1 MRGEAAVRRVGPR
14 ELERLRDDLSGR
26 DLAIVGQVAEFRL
39 MSAGQI
45 RAVHFALSEHD
56 NELAA
61 ARACQRVLAR
71 LVRDRLLVRLERR
84 VGGVRAGSASFVYGL
99 APVGQRVLALRGPR
113 RRYHEP
119 TVRFLEHTLAI
130 TQLVVDMTTAAR
142 RGLLDIVGCQAEPRC
157 HRQVPGS
164 GGRTLLRPDLF
175 LVLGVGDFEHRWFVE
190 LDRGNE
196 SLPVLVRKCR
206 LYETYYRTGREQ
218 AAHGVFPRVCWIV
231 PDDRHR
237 DRLRAA
243 IDHDRRLTD
252 RLFVVT
258 TSSRDLV
265 TLTGGEP

>member
-119 TVRFLEHTLAI
+119 T
-130 TQLVVDMTTAAR
+130 
-142 RGLLDIVGCQAEPRC
+142 
-157 HRQVPGS
+157 
-164 GGRTLLRPDLF
+164 
-175 LVLGVGDFEHRWFVE
+175 
-190 LDRGNE
+190 
-196 SLPVLVRKCR
+196 
-206 LYETYYRTGREQ
+206 
-218 AAHGVFPRVCWIV
+218 
-231 PDDRHR
+231 
-237 DRLRAA
+237 
-243 IDHDRRLTD
+243 
-252 RLFVVT
+252 
-258 TSSRDLV
+258 
-265 TLTGGEP
+265 

>member
-1 MRGEAAVRRVGPR
+1 
-14 ELERLRDDLSGR
+14 
-26 DLAIVGQVAEFRL
+26 
-39 MSAGQI
+39 
-45 RAVHFALSEHD
+45 
-56 NELAA
+56 
-61 ARACQRVLAR
+61 
-71 LVRDRLLVRLERR
+71 
-84 VGGVRAGSASFVYGL
+84 
-99 APVGQRVLALRGPR
+99 
-113 RRYHEP
+113 
-119 TVRFLEHTLAI
+119 
-130 TQLVVDMTTAAR
+130 
-142 RGLLDIVGCQAEPRC
+142 
-157 HRQVPGS
+157 
-164 GGRTLLRPDLF
+164 
-175 LVLGVGDFEHRWFVE
+175 VLGVGDFEHRWFVE

-258 TSSRDLV
+258 TSSRDLA